1 MKLHAIVPVK
11 ALERAKSRLAA
22 TLAPAE
28 RRLLVLEMLGKV
40 LLALD
45 RSPAATVWVVSAD
58 PAVLAFARARGAM
71 PLLEHNGEL
80 NEALAQ
86 ARATARAAGAE
97 AIVVVP
103 ADVPLIAP
111 ADIAALAALLG
122 AAHVAIAPDAAGK
135 GTNALALR
143 LDPQLPEL
151 PFAFGAD
158 SAERHLQSAA
168 ERGLIARSYRS
179 PTLALDV
186 DDAASLA
193 SYRARLAE
201 PACTAVG

>member
-71 PLLEHNGEL
+71 PLLERNGEL
-80 NEALAQ
+80 NEAP
-86 ARATARAAGAE
+86 ARAAGAE